1 MEYVVLRNEE
11 TGEIE
16 KIGRFTASGIAEQFR
31 GDHWESD
38 SSLYSL
44 QFDGLLKDIS
54 KAEAE
59 KIIARMLEKEKI
71 AA

>member
-1 MEYVVLRNEE
+1 MDYFILRDEE

-16 KIGRFTASGIAEQFR
+16 KIGRFLENGLTEQFC

-38 SSLYSL
+38 ASLYSL
-44 QFDGLLKDIS
+44 MFDGLLEEVSEI
-54 KAEAE
+54 EAE
-59 KIIARMLEKEKI
+59 KIIAEILKHEKI

>member
-1 MEYVVLRNEE
+1 MEYVVLRDEE

-16 KIGRFTASGIAEQFR
+16 KLGRFLENGLTEQFCNDR
-31 GDHWESD
+31 WERD

-44 QFDGLLKDIS
+44 QFDGLLEGIS
-54 KAEAE
+54 EAEAK
-59 KIIARMLEKEKI
+59 KIIAQQQMRGKI